1 MSKQLLRL
9 ICLLSV
15 LSLSAL
21 PAWAQAGRSSAD
33 FTGTVFSPTKS
44 TIPEAK
50 ITATDLATGL
60 TRTVTT
66 DSAGNYRIP
75 LLPPGQYDVKLEVTG
90 YTTQIKKGI
99 TLTVGQIAVIN
110 FEMIV
115 GVIGMVEM
123 TNTDA
128 PVVETERTHQ
138 ASTVIQKSINNLPIN
153 GRNFLDFTKLTPGV
167 VEESPAIASVQA
179 AALPTSGLSFSGQN
193 GRANSVLID
202 GVDNNDIAS
211 NGVRPTISLEAV
223 GEFQNNRSSFNA
235 EFGRANGGVINL
247 VSKSGKN
254 QFHGNV
260 YNYFRNER
268 LDARNTFA
276 TAQRQDPPFKRNQP
290 GFTFGGPIKKDR
302 TFFFAAYEGLF
313 RRESAFTTI
322 LTDPSILQPTADQ
335 QKLID
340 TLLNTGTAA
349 SALLGRKIQ
358 ALLPT
363 APDSPFP
370 SATQPLPLN
379 RITYNLLAGS
389 TGAFPIIQN
398 SSIGSL
404 RVDHAINEQDYLFL
418 RYSLTNDSQH
428 NVGVGGLVAPSA
440 GFDIAS
446 RDNTFVLGETHVF
459 RNGASNEFRFQSVR
473 NTFNADTVDPF
484 GPRLQVAGI
493 GTFGRESFSPSDRTQ
508 RRVQFVDNL
517 SLTRGNH
524 NIKVGADFSRYT
536 FDTVTAVFL
545 GGNIDFVQ
553 LPIPLG
559 AALGNATSAQLVTAL
574 TTPRAAGGLGRPD
587 LAPVITSQ
595 PLTTVQQISF
605 GLARSIHQGFGNPN
619 AQFTGQT

>member
-115 GVIGMVEM
+115 GVIGMVE
-123 TNTDA
+123 TINTDA
-128 PVVETERTHQ
+128 PVVETERAHQ
-138 ASTVIQKSINNLPIN
+138 ASTIIQKSINNLPIN
-153 GRNFLDFTKLTPGV
+153 GRNFLDFAKLTPGV
-167 VEESPAIASVQA
+167 VEESPSITSVQI

-193 GRANSVLID
+193 GRANSLLID
-202 GVDNNDIAS
+202 GVDNNDIGN
-211 NGVRPTISLEAV
+211 NGARPTISQEAV
-223 GEFQNNRSSFNA
+223 NEFQINRSSFNA

-254 QFHGNV
+254 QFHGNA

-290 GFTFGGPIKKDR
+290 GFTFGGPIRRDR
-302 TFFFAAYEGLF
+302 TFFFTAYEGLI

-322 LTDPSILQPTADQ
+322 LADPSILQPTAGQ
-335 QKLID
+335 QDLIN
-340 TLLNTGTAA
+340 TLTGSGQPAFVA
-349 SALLGRKIQ
+349 QGQQLQ
-358 ALLPT
+358 ALLT
-363 APDSPFP
+363 TSPDS
-370 SATQPLPLN
+370 PLPLN
-379 RITYNLLAGS
+379 RSNYQILSSSN
-389 TGAFPIIQN
+389 GAFPVLQN
-398 SSIGSL
+398 ASTGSI
-404 RVDHAINEQDYLFL
+404 RVDH
-418 RYSLTNDSQH
+418 
-428 NVGVGGLVAPSA
+428 G
-440 GFDIAS
+440 
-446 RDNTFVLGETHVF
+446 
-459 RNGASNEFRFQSVR
+459 
-473 NTFNADTVDPF
+473 
-484 GPRLQVAGI
+484 
-493 GTFGRESFSPSDRTQ
+493 
-508 RRVQFVDNL
+508 
-517 SLTRGNH
+517 
-524 NIKVGADFSRYT
+524 
-536 FDTVTAVFL
+536 
-545 GGNIDFVQ
+545 
-553 LPIPLG
+553 
-559 AALGNATSAQLVTAL
+559 
-574 TTPRAAGGLGRPD
+574 
-587 LAPVITSQ
+587 
-595 PLTTVQQISF
+595 
-605 GLARSIHQGFGNPN
+605 
-619 AQFTGQT
+619 